1 MKGWWL
7 GLWMAPALALSVQDD
22 AGRRVSLPRAPQRI
36 ISLAPHA
43 TELLFEVGA
52 GAQVVGVSAWSDYPA
67 AARGKPQIGGID
79 ALDIERIQALHPDL
93 VVAWQSGNRASDIS
107 QLQRLGLP
115 VYYSEIQRVDALPD
129 ALRRLG
135 QLTGHEQAGLQKARQ
150 VAQDWAALQQ
160 RYARRTPVTV
170 FYQVWNNPLMT
181 VSGKQFIGDAI
192 TRCGGVNPF
201 ARLPGLTPT
210 VGVEDVLLAKPQ
222 LLVTATTDGKPD
234 GSLQD
239 WSRWQALP
247 AVQHQQY
254 LYLRADWLSRPTP
267 RLLWGIRQLC
277 EGIERRRQQPPN

>member
-1 MKGWWL
+1 MKAWLL
-7 GLWMAPALALSVQDD
+7 GLWVSPVMALSVQDD
-22 AGRRVSLPRAPQRI
+22 AGRTVTLPHVPQRI

-67 AARGKPQIGGID
+67 AARSKVQIGGID
-79 ALDIERIQALHPDL
+79 ALDIERIQALKPDL
-93 VVAWQSGNRASDIS
+93 VVAWQSGNRASDVS

-115 VYYSEIQRVDALPD
+115 VYYSEIQRVDAMPD

-135 QLTGHEQAGLQKARQ
+135 RLTGHDQTGAQKARQ
-150 VAQDWAALQQ
+150 VAQDWSALQQ

-170 FYQVWNNPLMT
+170 FYQVWSHPLMT
-181 VSGKQFIGDAI
+181 VSAQQFIGDAI
-192 TRCGGVNPF
+192 ARCGGVNPF
-201 ARLPGLTPT
+201 AHLPGLTPT
-210 VGVEDVLLAKPQ
+210 IGVEDVLLARPQ
-222 LLVTATTDGKPD
+222 VLVTSTPDGQPD

-239 WSRWQALP
+239 WARWSALP
-247 AVQHQQY
+247 AVARKQY

-277 EGIERRRQQPPN
+277 EGIERTRQQSDH